1 MSKIITL
8 YDFKIES
15 ENEFTKIFVY
25 GETKI
30 YLSKAYDED
39 TDKHFLLALIPHISE
54 VNASD
59 IKYPF
64 PFDTAE
70 ERDNYFIDFDMKM
83 ANQFMR
89 NLISFIIEQN
99 EKNK

>member
-8 YDFKIES
+8 YNFKLES
-15 ENEFTKIFVY
+15 ENEFTKVFVD
-25 GETKI
+25 GDTKI

-39 TDKHFLLALIPHISE
+39 TDKHYLLALIPHISE

-64 PFDTAE
+64 PFDTSE
-70 ERDNYFIDFDMKM
+70 ERDNEFANFDE
-83 ANQFMR
+83 ATTNQFMR
-89 NLISFIIEQN
+89 NLVAFIKEQN